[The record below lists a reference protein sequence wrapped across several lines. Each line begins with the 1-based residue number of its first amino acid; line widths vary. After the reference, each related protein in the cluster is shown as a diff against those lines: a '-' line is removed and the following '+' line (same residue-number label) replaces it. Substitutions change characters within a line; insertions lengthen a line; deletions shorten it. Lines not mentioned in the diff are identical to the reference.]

1 MKRIKDIES
10 SIDHHFNLIKQT
22 LINDHKEYFER
33 ERKRKKKA
41 DIQGSLSQQLQ
52 DKMNEKNFL
61 DKQIEDFDDINIF
74 TYEIRMQKLIQH
86 YDSLILADKAR
97 KENRNG
103 VQEICR
109 MTGSLTQSYFIFDSQ
124 NYKVARKIYYG
135 IDDQVEQD
143 EDDDIQGIL
152 NKKAEKDSESESS
165 EEYDS
170 EEERK
175 SKKSKSRINSKRS
188 SRAKN

>member
-1 MKRIKDIES
+1 
-10 SIDHHFNLIKQT
+10 
-22 LINDHKEYFER
+22 
-33 ERKRKKKA
+33 
-41 DIQGSLSQQLQ
+41 
-52 DKMNEKNFL
+52 
-61 DKQIEDFDDINIF
+61 
-74 TYEIRMQKLIQH
+74 
-86 YDSLILADKAR
+86 
-97 KENRNG
+97 
-103 VQEICR
+103 
-109 MTGSLTQSYFIFDSQ
+109 
-124 NYKVARKIYYG
+124 VARKIYYG